1 MKAWEDVCTYA
12 NSRGFPH
19 MFALFLTIL
28 AVVNVLFVGYELSQ
42 KKASFVDLGFVLA
55 WAIVMYL
62 QYAHCR
68 EWYEIIAWSIVVQIV
83 ASASGCDVFTRRFK
97 SR

>member
-12 NSRGFPH
+12 KNRGFPH

-28 AVVNVLFVGYELSQ
+28 AVISALFVGYEVSQ
-42 KKASFVDLGFVLA
+42 KKAKFVDLGFAVA
-55 WAIVMYL
+55 WAVVMYL
-62 QYAHCR
+62 EYSNCR
-68 EWYEIIAWSIVVQIV
+68 EWYEIIAWSIVLHLV

-97 SR
+97 K